1 MGRSRRERKFPCQL
15 ISQLGCLTAQDLV
28 SFHTMPNLT
37 KLVVV
42 DDDEVTLTFCQRV
55 LQDYE
60 TLVFKDPKKALQY
73 CEKNSFDLLLSD
85 MRMPSMSGVALVQEI
100 RKKTTDFATI
110 MFSAYGDA
118 NYLIDAVNASNIA
131 HYFVKPVESQVLLGK
146 VKQALQTQQHLR
158 QKLLEEKVLEENARK
173 LASENTLLRFNAE
186 SPLRALAGTH
196 PSVLRT
202 KEQIK
207 AFALTDHP
215 VHITG
220 EQGTGKKM
228 IARVLHDMS
237 SRRIEPFLSLS
248 TSTIPEELLEAE
260 LFGVAKSGSKPARE
274 GFIARCQ
281 GGSLFIEDVQLLP
294 KTLQS
299 KVLKFLSYGI
309 YYTSGGTEER
319 SADVR
324 VLVSSTTNLI
334 HETDKGDFRKDLY
347 HKIATLQ
354 IRTLPLRE
362 RREDILSLM
371 EASAKK
377 GNQVF
382 PQLDTKQKN
391 LLVKY
396 SFPGNIREL
405 EGILE
410 KLNLTMRTTGK
421 QTVATEEI
429 ERLLKENAEIYA
441 AEQGVDA
448 SVKTIQLPVG
458 HEPVNMREFVDAI
471 EKDIIIASLKY
482 CDNNIS
488 QTSRNL
494 MISRQGLKNK
504 IKRYEIP
511 VDIDEDEED
520 EATEE

>member
-1 MGRSRRERKFPCQL
+1 
-15 ISQLGCLTAQDLV
+15 
-28 SFHTMPNLT
+28 MPNLT
-37 KLVVV
+37 RLVIV

-60 TLVFKDPKKALQY
+60 TFVFRDPKKALQY
-73 CEKNSFDLLLSD
+73 CEKYPFDLLLAD
-85 MRMPSMSGVALVQEI
+85 MRMPSLSGVALVQEI

-110 MFSAYGDA
+110 MFSAYGDT
-118 NYLIDAVNASNIA
+118 NYLIDAVNASNIS

-146 VKQALQTQQHLR
+146 VKEAVLAQKQLR
-158 QKLLEEKVLEENARK
+158 RRLSEEKNLEESARK

-186 SPLRALAGTH
+186 SPLQSLVGTH
-196 PSVLRT
+196 PSVLKT

-220 EQGTGKKM
+220 EPGTGKKM
-228 IARVLHDMS
+228 IARILHDMS
-237 SRRIEPFLSLS
+237 SRSIEPFLSLS
-248 TSTIPEELLEAE
+248 TTTIPEELLEAE
-260 LFGVAKSGSKPARE
+260 LFGVSKSGSKPARE
-274 GFIARCQ
+274 GFLSRCQ
-281 GGSLFIEDVQLLP
+281 GGSLFIEDIQLLP

-299 KVLKFLSYGI
+299 KLLKFLAYGI
-309 YYTSGGTEER
+309 YYPVAGTEER

-334 HETDKGDFRKDLY
+334 GETDRGDFRKDLY

-354 IRTLPLRE
+354 VRTLPLRE

-371 EASAKK
+371 EACAHKS
-377 GNQVF
+377 NHIY

-391 LLVKY
+391 LLAKY

-405 EGILE
+405 QGILE

-421 QTVATEEI
+421 QTVTMEEI
-429 ERLLKENAEIYA
+429 DRLLKENAEIYA
-441 AEQGVDA
+441 AEQGVGA

-511 VDIDEDEED
+511 VDIDEDDEED
-520 EATEE
+520 QSTEE